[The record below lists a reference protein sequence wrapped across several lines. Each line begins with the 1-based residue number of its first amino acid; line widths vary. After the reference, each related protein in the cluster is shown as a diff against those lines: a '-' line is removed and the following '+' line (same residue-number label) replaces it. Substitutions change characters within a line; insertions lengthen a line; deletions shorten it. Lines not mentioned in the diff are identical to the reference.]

1 VLQNNEFKK
10 HLSAHFSI
18 LGFTKMIAS
27 NNACVRPL
35 NCRPLRRLSGLFTK
49 KVTKSQ
55 PVIEEIPTQVKTV
68 NSSSKKTVD
77 SSSEKTVD
85 SCSEKDDIGLGAAL
99 RNEKIE
105 NARSAARAAR
115 QQRQQ
120 NAVKSSNMQSAL
132 LERLEAKLLVDEMEC
147 TELRELVEARRP
159 GIPVSLSIQPINS
172 PSIGDTQLLKKLEA
186 LLLTREKECTKVR
199 RLLAQAKKRS
209 EPQTPKGTSNRI
221 SLAAHL
227 DAPNTALCRQ
237 PSSRSKNSVLRKQKS
252 SRSTKSSTKSVSW
265 E

>member
-1 VLQNNEFKK
+1 
-10 HLSAHFSI
+10 
-18 LGFTKMIAS
+18 MIAS
-27 NNACVRPL
+27 NNAYVRPL

-55 PVIEEIPTQVKTV
+55 PVIAEEIPSRVKIV
-68 NSSSKKTVD
+68 DRSSKKTVD

-85 SCSEKDDIGLGAAL
+85 SSCEKDDIGVGAAL

-105 NARSAARAAR
+105 NARSVASAAR

-120 NAVKSSNMQSAL
+120 NAVKSSNMHNAL

-159 GIPVSLSIQPINS
+159 GLPVSLSFQPINS
-172 PSIGDTQLLKKLEA
+172 PSIGETQLLEKLEA

-199 RLLAQAKKRS
+199 RLLVQAKKRS
-209 EPQTPKGTSNRI
+209 EPQTQKGTSNRI

-227 DAPNTALCRQ
+227 DAPNTALRKQ
-237 PSSRSKNSVLRKQKS
+237 PSSRSKKTVLRKQKS